1 MLVKF
6 KPQKGGA
13 VGISFA
19 YHFLEKRNLFH
30 GVTKAEIDN
39 AGQREGREKW
49 EEKSNTKMT
58 GKGPSRI
65 RKREGRGNRA
75 QGEAGAGTAFTSDP
89 GTRGPPSGAFLS
101 SLLWIIHVQAPVKV
115 LAAQSCLTLTPWT
128 VACQAPLSRG
138 FSRQEYWSGLPF
150 PSPGHHPNPEIEPES
165 PAWRANSLLPESP
178 GKPIKYLHSINAK
191 IWDMDKRMI

>member
-1 MLVKF
+1 M
-6 KPQKGGA
+6 
-13 VGISFA
+13 GISFA

-30 GVTKAEIDN
+30 GVTKAAIDN

-89 GTRGPPSGAFLS
+89 GT
-101 SLLWIIHVQAPVKV
+101 
-115 LAAQSCLTLTPWT
+115 
-128 VACQAPLSRG
+128 
-138 FSRQEYWSGLPF
+138 
-150 PSPGHHPNPEIEPES
+150 
-165 PAWRANSLLPESP
+165 
-178 GKPIKYLHSINAK
+178 
-191 IWDMDKRMI
+191 